1 VTADRLG
8 REVRNLAVP
17 AILSSLL
24 VTLVLVVDRAML
36 GHHGE
41 ASLAAMQ
48 IAGPVEWS
56 AWGIFSA
63 FQVGTMARVGRHVG
77 AGDLESARRAAK
89 VSLALAVFAG
99 VLVALA
105 TPALLALIR
114 WATPGASDA
123 VMDAAC
129 SYLRV
134 TLLASP
140 VVLASATAIAALQAS
155 GDTRTPLV
163 IGIGVNLIHVA
174 SNRVLILGFG
184 PIPALGAYG
193 CGISTALAFTLEAS
207 LALSVLAWGKGRVT
221 LLSGRDPFAVWKT
234 EGRRILAIASPSL
247 LERVL
252 YHGGYLGF
260 VAIIARLGEA
270 PMAANQALLSIESI
284 CYLSADGFGIAA
296 AALVAQKLGAGR
308 PDEAVRA
315 AKVSARYAVCLLT
328 SLGGLAFLFRWPA
341 LRLFSR
347 EQDVVALGVGAV
359 SILLVA
365 QPFLALGT
373 VLAQALRGAG
383 DTRTALAVSAVGAL
397 FVRLACTWLFAVTLG
412 LGLRG
417 VWIGSTCDWVTRTV
431 LLLALGRKRAR
442 TLVASPLHGPP

>member
-1 VTADRLG
+1 VNPENLG
-8 REVRNLAVP
+8 REVRSLAIP

-56 AWGIFSA
+56 VWGVFSA
-63 FQVGTMARVGRHVG
+63 FQVGTMARVGRHTG
-77 AGDLESARRAAK
+77 AQDPASARRAAK
-89 VSLALAVFAG
+89 VSVALAVVAG
-99 VLVALA
+99 SFVAIAAPLVLR
-105 TPALLALIR
+105 LIR
-114 WATPGASDA
+114 AAAPSTTPV

-129 SYLRV
+129 AYLKV

-140 VVLASATAIAALQAS
+140 VVLASATAIAALQAA
-155 GDTRTPLV
+155 GDTRTPLI
-163 IGIGVNLIHVA
+163 IGIGVNLVHVA
-174 SNRVLILGFG
+174 SNRVLILGMG

-193 CGISTALAFTLEAS
+193 CGLSTALAFTLEAGC
-207 LALSVLAWGKGRVT
+207 ALFVLARGRSRVA
-221 LLSGRDPFAVWKT
+221 LFSGSDPFAEWKA

-247 LERVL
+247 LERLL

-270 PMAANQALLSIESI
+270 PMAANQALLSLESI

-308 PDEAVRA
+308 PREAVRA
-315 AKVSARYAVCLLT
+315 ARTSARYAVILLT
-328 SLGGLAFLFRWPA
+328 SLGVVAVILRWPL
-341 LRLFSR
+341 LRIFSNDA
-347 EQDVVALGVGAV
+347 EVVGLGVRAV
-359 SILLVA
+359 WILLLA
-365 QPFLALGT
+365 QPFLALGS
-373 VLAQALRGAG
+373 VLAQAVRGAG
-383 DTRTALAVSAVGAL
+383 DTKTALGVSAVGAL
-397 FVRLACTWLFAVTLG
+397 FVRLTCTWLFAVTLG
-412 LGLRG
+412 WGLQG

-431 LLLALGRKRAR
+431 LLVVLGRRRAKDYR
-442 TLVASPLHGPP
+442 